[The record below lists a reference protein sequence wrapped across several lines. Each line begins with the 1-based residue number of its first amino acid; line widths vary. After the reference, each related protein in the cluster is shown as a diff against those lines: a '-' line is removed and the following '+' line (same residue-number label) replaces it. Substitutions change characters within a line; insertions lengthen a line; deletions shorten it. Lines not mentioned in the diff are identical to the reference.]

1 MTINFQKYQGTGND
15 FVLIDDGD
23 KSFPEGDIE
32 LIKHIC
38 TTKFGVGS
46 DGLMLI
52 RNSAEADFEMI
63 FFNPDGS
70 KSLCGNGS
78 RCAVHYAHKN
88 NLGGT
93 AGTFITT
100 DGAHQYKVLS
110 NDLIAI
116 EMRDVHNPEKHGGH
130 WFIDTGSPHLVIQVP
145 DADKVDVIREGRKW
159 RNEPVFI
166 PIGGTNVNFVSEISD
181 SGSFRVRT
189 YERGVESETLSC
201 GTGVTAV
208 ALVMNLEEK
217 ASKRAEIETRGGN
230 LTVTF
235 QRDGAHFKNI
245 WLEGPVKFVFSGQ
258 FHA

>member
-1 MTINFQKYQGTGND
+1 MEINFEKYQGTGND
-15 FVLIDDGD
+15 FVLIDDRD
-23 KSFPEGDIE
+23 KTFPEGDTA

-38 TTKFGVGS
+38 SQKFGVGS

-52 RNSAEADFEMI
+52 RNSVEADFEMI

-88 NLGGT
+88 GLAGT
-93 AGTFITT
+93 SGTFITT
-100 DGAHQYKVLS
+100 DGAHRYKVIS
-110 NDLIAI
+110 DGLIAI

-130 WFIDTGSPHLVIQVP
+130 WFLNTGSPHLVIQVS
-145 DADKVDVIREGRKW
+145 DIDVVDVIEEGRKW
-159 RNEPVFI
+159 RNEAVFI
-166 PIGGTNVNFVSEISD
+166 PIGGTNVNFVSEN
-181 SGSFRVRT
+181 SGGGTFKVRT

-217 ASKRAEIETRGGN
+217 AHNKAEIETRGGN
-230 LTVTF
+230 LSVAF
-235 QRDGAHFKNI
+235 QRDGAHFRNI

-258 FHA
+258 LHA

>member
-1 MTINFQKYQGTGND
+1 MKINFEKYQGTGND
-15 FVLIDDGD
+15 FVLIDDRN
-23 KSFPEGDIE
+23 SAFPEDNID

-38 TTKFGVGS
+38 SPKFGVGS

-52 RNSAEADFEMI
+52 RTSSEADFEMI

-70 KSLCGNGS
+70 KSMCGNGS

-88 NLGGT
+88 GLAAESGS
-93 AGTFITT
+93 FITT
-100 DGAHQYKVLS
+100 DGAHKYKVIS

-116 EMRDVHNPEKHGGH
+116 EMRDVRNPEKHSDH
-130 WFIDTGSPHLVIQVP
+130 WFIDTGSPHLIIEVP
-145 DADKVDVIREGRKW
+145 NADKIDVIREGRKW
-159 RNEPVFI
+159 RNEAVFI
-166 PIGGTNVNFVSEISD
+166 PINGTNVNFVSDILD

-208 ALVMNLEEK
+208 ALAMNLEEK
-217 ASKRAEIETRGGN
+217 VEKRAEIETKGGN
-230 LTVTF
+230 LSVQF

-258 FHA
+258 IDA